1 MIKLITYSNGDKE
14 TATVTATATSAI
26 AQVEPVLYC
35 KHNHVM
41 SQYCGEIPPAYIGK
55 YETVKCVK
63 CSKRRI
69 NRDYYY
75 HHCGQCEYDLCR

>member
-1 MIKLITYSNGDKE
+1 MIKLFASNGDKE
-14 TATVTATATSAI
+14 TAVVTGTTGSTT
-26 AQVEPVLYC
+26 AQVEPTVYC

-41 SQYCGEIPPAYIGK
+41 SRYFRVMPPAYIDK
-55 YETVKCVK
+55 YESVKCNK

-75 HHCGQCEYDLCR
+75 HHCGECEYDLCR